1 MELKT
6 GPAADKLGPRT
17 NIHVDGMHPVDT
29 MFDWDDALVLPRQR
43 CLVTRK
49 TISLNTG
56 ALDASTS
63 GEAKT
68 PDIVSAQGFRVA
80 CSLLSGAGALL
91 ASTPSQAAII
101 YSGPKNITYKL
112 PATCTDEGQIFCGI
126 TSAGGEIPDP
136 LFGGSTPN
144 AEFGWLGVANDANFP
159 ILLVAPPLGLAGEP
173 IAPGSQKTQLASYST
188 GESIGPA
195 ANYKTQQ
202 GSTPALLTFFI
213 TGDGSEPD
221 KTGTFTTDWQLG
233 TTAFAGLRADV
244 PGGYNYGWMRFT
256 TPSNL
261 NADAPLTLV
270 DWAYETDLNTPILA
284 GAGVVPSPAPLPA
297 LGAAAALAASRRLR
311 RRVKQAKA
319 DGLAAPID

>member
-1 MELKT
+1 
-6 GPAADKLGPRT
+6 
-17 NIHVDGMHPVDT
+17 
-29 MFDWDDALVLPRQR
+29 
-43 CLVTRK
+43 
-49 TISLNTG
+49 
-56 ALDASTS
+56 
-63 GEAKT
+63 
-68 PDIVSAQGFRVA
+68 VA

-112 PATCTDEGQIFCGI
+112 PATCTDNQQIFCGI

-144 AEFGWLGVANDANFP
+144 AVFGWIGAANDANLP
-159 ILLVAPPLGLAGEP
+159 ILLVTPPLGLAGET
-173 IAPGSQKTQLASYST
+173 IPGSQKTQLASYST

-202 GSTPALLTFFI
+202 DFDPVVLSFFT
-213 TGDGSEPD
+213 TGDGSTPE
-221 KTGTFTTDWQLG
+221 KTGTIITDWQLG

-270 DWAYETDLNTPILA
+270 DWAYETDLNTPIPA
-284 GAGVVPSPAPLPA
+284 GAGITSAPAPLPV

-311 RRVKQAKA
+311 RRIKQAE
-319 DGLAAPID
+319 AAVSAVSTD

>member
-1 MELKT
+1 M
-6 GPAADKLGPRT
+6 
-17 NIHVDGMHPVDT
+17 
-29 MFDWDDALVLPRQR
+29 
-43 CLVTRK
+43 TRK
-49 TISLNTG
+49 TINLNTG
-56 ALDASTS
+56 ALGASTS

-112 PATCTDEGQIFCGI
+112 PATCTDNQQDFCGS

-144 AEFGWLGVANDANFP
+144 ATFGWLGAADDTNVP
-159 ILLVAPPLGLAGEP
+159 ILLVAPPLGLAGET
-173 IAPGSQKTQLASYST
+173 IPGSQKTQLASYST

-202 GSTPALLTFFI
+202 DFDPVVLSFFI
-213 TGDGSEPD
+213 TGDGSTPD
-221 KTGTFTTDWQLG
+221 KTGTFITDWQLG

-270 DWAYETDLNTPILA
+270 DWAYETDLNTAIPA
-284 GAGVVPSPAPLPA
+284 GAGITSAPAPLPV

-311 RRVKQAKA
+311 RRIKQAE
-319 DGLAAPID
+319 AAVSAVSTD

>member
-1 MELKT
+1 M
-6 GPAADKLGPRT
+6 
-17 NIHVDGMHPVDT
+17 
-29 MFDWDDALVLPRQR
+29 
-43 CLVTRK
+43 TRK

-112 PATCTDEGQIFCGI
+112 PATCTDDQQIFCGS
-126 TSAGGEIPDP
+126 TSAGGQIPDP

-144 AEFGWLGVANDANFP
+144 AIFGWIGAADDANFP
-159 ILLVAPPLGLAGEP
+159 ILIVAPPLGLASEP
-173 IAPGSQKTQLASYST
+173 IATGAQKTQLASYTT

-195 ANYKTQQ
+195 ANYKTEQ
-202 GSTPALLTFFI
+202 GSNAAVLTFFI
-213 TGDGSEPD
+213 QGDGSTPE
-221 KTGTFTTDWQLG
+221 KTGTFITDWQLG

-270 DWAYETDLNTPILA
+270 DWAYETDLNTAILA
-284 GAGVVPSPAPLPA
+284 GAGIPSAPAPLPA

-319 DGLAAPID
+319 DGLAASTD

>member
-1 MELKT
+1 ML
-6 GPAADKLGPRT
+6 GCDKSWFSSRD
-17 NIHVDGMHPVDT
+17 NVAM
-29 MFDWDDALVLPRQR
+29 
-43 CLVTRK
+43 TRK
-49 TISLNTG
+49 TINLNTG
-56 ALDASTS
+56 ALGASTS

-112 PATCTDEGQIFCGI
+112 PATCTDDQQIFCGI

-144 AEFGWLGVANDANFP
+144 AVFGWIGAANDANLP
-159 ILLVAPPLGLAGEP
+159 ILLVAPPLGLAGET
-173 IAPGSQKTQLASYST
+173 IPGSQKTQLASYST

-202 GSTPALLTFFI
+202 DFDPVVLSFFT
-213 TGDGSEPD
+213 TGDGSTPE
-221 KTGTFTTDWQLG
+221 KTGTIITDWQLG

-270 DWAYETDLNTPILA
+270 DWAYETDLNTPIPA
-284 GAGVVPSPAPLPA
+284 GAGITSAPAPLPV

-311 RRVKQAKA
+311 RRIKQAE
-319 DGLAAPID
+319 AAVSAVSTD